1 MVTIALS
8 GHRKKLRFAVHG
20 AALAAWAIVEALLIA
35 EAAPLVALAAW
46 SAVGAALLANALRRG
61 AGRETLT
68 VTPRF
73 LEIRRR
79 IGPFRFTRRYEL
91 DRVADVRSVRV
102 PGAGR
107 ERHRIEFLCA
117 GHARRFGRNLTARE
131 ASCIVYLIRG
141 SEGFLRP
148 PA

>member
-1 MVTIALS
+1 M
-8 GHRKKLRFAVHG
+8 
-20 AALAAWAIVEALLIA
+20 AAWALVEVLL
-35 EAAPLVALAAW
+35 LAARF
-46 SAVGAALLANALRRG
+46 SAAFVAAWTAIGAVLLWNGLRRG

-79 IGPFRFTRRYEL
+79 IGPFRFTRRYEMDGL
-91 DRVADVRSVRV
+91 ADVRSVR
-102 PGAGR
+102 AGD
-107 ERHRIEFLCA
+107 RHRIEFLCA
-117 GHARRFGRNLTARE
+117 GRTRRFGRNLSAQE
-131 ASCIVYLIRG
+131 ASCIVHLIRG